1 MSISIIVAM
10 DENNLIGCNNKLP
23 WHIPADLAHFKKIT
37 TGKTIVMG
45 RKTYESIG
53 KVLPDRNNIIIS
65 SDKNLSIPGAIVVNN
80 IKNIINNNQKQ
91 ELIIIGGAN
100 IYKQTIKYCSRL
112 YITRIKA
119 KFKGD
124 AHFPKLNNNWQIVTT
139 ENHKADAKNKYDY
152 SFLVLRLLHSSKE

>member
-1 MSISIIVAM
+1 MSINIIVAM

-23 WHIPADLAHFKKIT
+23 WHMPADLMHFKKIT

-53 KVLPDRNNIIIS
+53 KPLPNRNNIIIS
-65 SDKNLSIPGAIVVNN
+65 SDKSLHIAGAKVINN
-80 IKNIINNNQKQ
+80 IQNIISNNLKQ

-124 AHFPKLNNNWQIVTT
+124 AYFPNLANNWQIVTA
-139 ENHKADAKNKYDY
+139 ENHKADLNNKYDY
-152 SFLVLRLLHSSKE
+152 SFLILEK